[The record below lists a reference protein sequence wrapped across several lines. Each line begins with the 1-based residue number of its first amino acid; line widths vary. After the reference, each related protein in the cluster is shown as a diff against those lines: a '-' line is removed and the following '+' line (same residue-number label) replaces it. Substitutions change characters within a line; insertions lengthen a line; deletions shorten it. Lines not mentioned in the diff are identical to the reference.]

1 MEAITLHNGARKFS
15 ARFYG
20 QDNSGSVVLCLH
32 GFPDNAN
39 SFYLQIDDFVAA
51 GYRVLIPALRGY
63 EPSSITADADY
74 HLASLAQDVFAWLD
88 ELHLDKV
95 HLVGHDWGAAIA
107 YAASAIA
114 PDRFLSLTTMA
125 VPHPARFIREGLAGV
140 PLQILNSWYMFFN
153 QIPVLSD
160 YLIRQGDWQFIR
172 FLRRRW
178 SPDQV
183 LTNAQWRDL
192 CETFSQPGVVKAM
205 LSYYRQNASLPLI
218 LGFRHSLMSD
228 IKKILV
234 PNLAITGAND
244 GCVDTRVFDY
254 TVLAK
259 DYPRGFRVERIDG
272 AGHFVHQENPVEVN
286 SLIISWF
293 ISNS

>member
-1 MEAITLHNGARKFS
+1 MEVITLHNGARKFS
-15 ARFYG
+15 ARLYG
-20 QDNSGSVVLCLH
+20 QDSSRPVVLCLH

-39 SFYLQIDDFVAA
+39 SFHFQIGDFVAA
-51 GYRVLIPALRGY
+51 GYRVLIPTLRGY

-125 VPHPARFIREGLAGV
+125 VPHPARFMREGLSGV

-160 YLIRQGDWQFIR
+160 YLIRQRDWQFIR

-183 LTNAQWRDL
+183 LTNTQWSDL
-192 CETFSQPGVVKAM
+192 FETFSKPGVVKAM
-205 LSYYRQNASLPLI
+205 LSYYRHNASLPLM
-218 LGFRHSLMSD
+218 LGFRQSIMSD
-228 IKKILV
+228 IKIILV
-234 PNLAITGAND
+234 PNLAITGADD

-254 TVLAK
+254 TMLAK
-259 DYPRGFRVERIDG
+259 DYPRGFRVERIEG

-286 SLIISWF
+286 SLIISWLA
-293 ISNS
+293 SNS

>member
-1 MEAITLHNGARKFS
+1 
-15 ARFYG
+15 
-20 QDNSGSVVLCLH
+20 
-32 GFPDNAN
+32 
-39 SFYLQIDDFVAA
+39 
-51 GYRVLIPALRGY
+51 
-63 EPSSITADADY
+63 
-74 HLASLAQDVFAWLD
+74 
-88 ELHLDKV
+88 
-95 HLVGHDWGAAIA
+95 
-107 YAASAIA
+107 
-114 PDRFLSLTTMA
+114 
-125 VPHPARFIREGLAGV
+125 
-140 PLQILNSWYMFFN
+140 MFFN

-183 LTNAQWRDL
+183 LTNAQWSDL

-218 LGFRHSLMSD
+218 LGFRHSIMSD

-259 DYPRGFRVERIDG
+259 DYPRGFRVERVED
-272 AGHFVHQENPVEVN
+272 AGHFVHQENPAAVN
-286 SLIISWF
+286 FLIISWLT
-293 ISNS
+293 SNS

>member
-1 MEAITLHNGARKFS
+1 VEAITLHNGARKFS

-20 QDNSGSVVLCLH
+20 QDNSGPVVLCLH

-39 SFYLQIDDFVAA
+39 SFHFQIDDFVAA
-51 GYRVLIPALRGY
+51 GYRVLIPTLRGY

-74 HLASLAQDVFAWLD
+74 YLASLAQDVFAWLD

-140 PLQILNSWYMFFN
+140 PLQILKSWYMFFN

-183 LTNAQWRDL
+183 LTNAQWSDL

-218 LGFRHSLMSD
+218 LGFRHSIMSD

-254 TVLAK
+254 AVLAK
-259 DYPRGFRVERIDG
+259 DYPRGFRVERVED
-272 AGHFVHQENPVEVN
+272 AGHFVHQENPAAVN
-286 SLIISWF
+286 FLIISWLT
-293 ISNS
+293 SNS